1 MCETAQGVKRKY
13 TACRSFTLIELLV
26 VIAIIAIL
34 AAMLL
39 PALAKAKFRSKVVN
53 CTSNYR
59 QWAAMANT
67 YAADD
72 AQGTFP
78 SFPTAAA
85 GGNPTDVS
93 IRFLANL
100 FPYGMTV
107 PMFFCP
113 VRTEDSE
120 YANNWFRGLNN
131 RDIATVND
139 LNNFFISTTPVTYN
153 GITYYP
159 RSVNGGYA
167 KLYHDWWVPRTS
179 PLSSA
184 GPPAGN
190 GTYWFPMP
198 NPAKPQYCPP
208 DCPGWPFKSSD
219 RIAGY
224 QPIVTDLAEFN
235 GDASKF
241 THDKGLASIPKTEAH
256 FYNGALSS
264 VNVGYADGH
273 VDLHAP
279 TAINWQFTG
288 NNAQQSYFY

>member
-1 MCETAQGVKRKY
+1 MAPGIKTKR
-13 TACRSFTLIELLV
+13 ASRNGFTLIELLV

-34 AAMLL
+34 AAILL
-39 PALAKAKFRSKVVN
+39 PALAKAKFRSRVVN
-53 CTSNYR
+53 CTSNYK
-59 QWAAMANT
+59 QWVVMANT

-78 SFPTAAA
+78 SYPTAAA

-93 IRFLANL
+93 INFLANL

-107 PMFFCP
+107 QMFFCP
-113 VRTEDSE
+113 VRPADSQ
-120 YANNWFRGLNN
+120 YANNWFWGLHF
-131 RDIATVND
+131 RDLTTVND
-139 LNNFFISTTPVTYN
+139 LNNFFISTSPAIYEGV
-153 GITYYP
+153 TYYP

-184 GPPAGN
+184 GPLAPN

-198 NPAKPQYCPP
+198 NPSKPQYCPP
-208 DCPGWPFKSSD
+208 GCPGWPLKSSD
-219 RIAGY
+219 RVAGY
-224 QPIVTDLAEFN
+224 QPIITDLAEFN
-235 GDASKF
+235 GDASKYN
-241 THDKGLASIPKTEAH
+241 HNQSLAVIPKGDAH

-264 VNVGYADGH
+264 INVGYADGH
-273 VDLHAP
+273 VDLHNP
-279 TAINWQFTG
+279 PAIDWQFTG

>member
-1 MCETAQGVKRKY
+1 MCYIAPGHVKNR
-13 TACRSFTLIELLV
+13 ARRNGFTLIELLV
-26 VIAIIAIL
+26 FIAIIAVL

-93 IRFLANL
+93 TKFLANL

-113 VRTEDSE
+113 VRPADSE
-120 YANNWFRGLNN
+120 YANNWYLGLVNK
-131 RDIATVND
+131 DLTTVND
-139 LNNFFISTTPVTYN
+139 LNNFFISTSPSIYHGVTYY
-153 GITYYP
+153 G

-179 PLSSA
+179 PLPSA
-184 GPPAGN
+184 GPSAGN
-190 GTYWFPMP
+190 GTYWFPIP
-198 NPAKPQYCPP
+198 NPVKPQYCPP
-208 DCPGWPFKSSD
+208 DCPGWPLKSSD

-241 THDKGLASIPKTEAH
+241 THDKGLASIPNTEAH

-264 VNVGYADGH
+264 INVGYADGH
-273 VDLHAP
+273 VDLHTP
-279 TAINWQFTG
+279 PAINWQFTG
-288 NNAQQSYFY
+288 NDAKQSYFY